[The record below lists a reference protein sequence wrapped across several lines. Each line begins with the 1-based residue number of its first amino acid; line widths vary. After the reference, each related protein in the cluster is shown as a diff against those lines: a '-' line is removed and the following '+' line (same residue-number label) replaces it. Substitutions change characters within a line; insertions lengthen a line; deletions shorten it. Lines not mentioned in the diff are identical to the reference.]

1 MCGGCLIGRY
11 TWIKICLFVIGL
23 EQHIYFSVANFVPDG
38 NTCTLHIILLTYV
51 SAFPGRGRHFTRWTR
66 LWSSHRC
73 DTGIRSR
80 SFVYLPCS
88 ACCWFQISRWNKDY
102 LVCEVGGALFWQKR
116 WQYLRKGKEMITELT
131 LLISGV
137 HLEYAIFSLYIYCL
151 MITMNCMAFCI
162 LRSH

>member
-1 MCGGCLIGRY
+1 MY
-11 TWIKICLFVIGL
+11 VT
-23 EQHIYFSVANFVPDG
+23 HNFIDI
-38 NTCTLHIILLTYV
+38 CTLHIILLTYV

-73 DTGIRSR
+73 HTGIRSR

-137 HLEYAIFSLYIYCL
+137 HLEHAIFSIYILLNDNYELYGFLHFTISL
-151 MITMNCMAFCI
+151 NGDI
-162 LRSH
+162 LTKMHTSLIGRIRISVTFEWTASL